1 MNLNTDYT
9 NKTDEELVILSI
21 ENQYVFAHL
30 IDRYQKKL
38 GRYIKRI
45 SGLSDDDIEDILQD
59 VFIKT
64 YNNLNAFDQK
74 LKFSSWIYRIT
85 HNQVISNFR
94 KINTRPQSVVFEGDD
109 EFLENIA
116 SGFDLEKQ
124 IDILANKEII
134 LDIISSLDYKYRE
147 VLELKFLEEKDYNEI
162 SDILKKPKGTIA
174 TLINRAKK
182 QVRDE
187 LQKKNIK
194 LQ

>member
-1 MNLNTDYT
+1 
-9 NKTDEELVILSI
+9 
-21 ENQYVFAHL
+21 
-30 IDRYQKKL
+30 
-38 GRYIKRI
+38 
-45 SGLSDDDIEDILQD
+45 
-59 VFIKT
+59 
-64 YNNLNAFDQK
+64 
-74 LKFSSWIYRIT
+74 
-85 HNQVISNFR
+85 
-94 KINTRPQSVVFEGDD
+94 
-109 EFLENIA
+109 
-116 SGFDLEKQ
+116 LEKQ